1 MSSEWAGRFKQ
12 FALAVDYVDES
23 IVEEIKELLQRYFEE
38 TLDTCYFRLL
48 MEGTGTETAY
58 CRRWRPCGRAAS
70 RRPVM

>member
-48 MEGTGTETAY
+48 MEGTGTETPQAAAR
-58 CRRWRPCGRAAS
+58 CRRRPD
-70 RRPVM
+70 